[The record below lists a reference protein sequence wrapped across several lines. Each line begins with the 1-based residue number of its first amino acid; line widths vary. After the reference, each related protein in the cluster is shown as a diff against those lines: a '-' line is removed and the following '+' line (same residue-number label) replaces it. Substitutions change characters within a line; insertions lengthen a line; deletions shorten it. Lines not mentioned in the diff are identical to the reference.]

1 MQGGSYNDV
10 VRACSGCTR
19 RDREIVRLVA
29 QHDDDV
35 EHVRLLVLEREEL
48 RSRLEAAEKGRK
60 ELADERDE
68 LSARLTQHL
77 RHRFG
82 ERTERSEHRER
93 PVRAEGADCDPATDD
108 APAGVG
114 VRRRRGQQPGRP
126 APKRR
131 CYDHLATEEVIHD
144 LGATP
149 SCPSCGE
156 PYEAFGDETA
166 EEIHFEVRISRR
178 IHRRKAYRRRC
189 SCDKV
194 PGIVAAPLVP
204 KPIPKGR
211 LSIGFLARLV
221 FYKYGLGLPLA
232 RVVALLGAEG
242 AAFAPGSLIG
252 SLDRLGALLRPF
264 ADAIRAHNAASSHLH
279 VDETSWKV
287 FVLVP
292 GKTNYRHWIWV
303 FVGVD
308 SVAFYLKPSRGR
320 DVVVSHLGLVPDGKR
335 LCLPGGGE
343 LLLSSDFYTTYQSLG
358 AEVDGIVNLWCWAHA
373 RRYVL
378 RCGDAHGSCRAWADA
393 WLEAIKALY
402 RSWHACVAAEEG
414 SPEEAEALASCRL
427 IVAEMAQT
435 RRLQAADPTVPEP
448 AKKVL
453 STLEHEW
460 SGLVAFLD
468 HPGVDLDNNRAE
480 RHLRG
485 PVVLRKGC
493 YGSRSLSQAGL
504 AADAWTIIQTLEL
517 AGWNPLVVLEAYLSA
532 TAVAGGGLGDG
543 ELKAFLPWAAP
554 EDQHAAFKSA
564 PP

>member
-1 MQGGSYNDV
+1 M

-29 QHDDDV
+29 QRDDDV
-35 EHVRLLVLEREEL
+35 EQVRLLVLEREEL
-48 RSRLEAAEKGRK
+48 RSRLESAEKDLK
-60 ELADERDE
+60 EVSGERDE

-82 ERTERSEHRER
+82 ERSERSEHRER
-93 PVRAEGADCDPATDD
+93 PGGAEGPDHDPATTN
-108 APAGVG
+108 APEADGA
-114 VRRRRGQQPGRP
+114 RRRRGQQPGRP

-131 CYDHLATEEVIHD
+131 CYDHLPTEDVVHD
-144 LGATP
+144 LDETP
-149 SCPSCGE
+149 SCPSCSE
-156 PYEAFGDETA
+156 PYEAFSEETS
-166 EEIHFEVRISRR
+166 EEIHFEVRIVRR
-178 IHRRKAYRRRC
+178 LHRRKTYRRRC
-189 SCDKV
+189 SCEKV
-194 PGIVAAPLVP
+194 PGIVAAPLPP

-221 FYKYGLGLPLA
+221 FYKHGLGLPLA
-232 RVVALLGAEG
+232 RVIALLSAEG

-252 SLDRLGALLRPF
+252 TLDRLGVLLAPW

-320 DVVVSHLGLVPDGKR
+320 DVVVAHLGLVPDDAKR

-358 AEVDGIVNLWCWAHA
+358 AEVDGLVNLWCWAHA

-378 RCGDAHGSCRAWADA
+378 RCGDAHGSCRTWADA

-414 SPEEAEALASCRL
+414 SKEEAEALASCRL
-427 IVAEMAQT
+427 IVAEMEQT
-435 RRLQAADPTVPEP
+435 RRLQI
-448 AKKVL
+448 
-453 STLEHEW
+453 
-460 SGLVAFLD
+460 G
-468 HPGVDLDNNRAE
+468 RASC
-480 RHLRG
+480 RG
-485 PVVLRKGC
+485 RV
-493 YGSRSLSQAGL
+493 
-504 AADAWTIIQTLEL
+504 
-517 AGWNPLVVLEAYLSA
+517 
-532 TAVAGGGLGDG
+532 
-543 ELKAFLPWAAP
+543 
-554 EDQHAAFKSA
+554 
-564 PP
+564 